1 MAISFLFFNRLVISI
16 DPLALT
22 AFSIC
27 GRWDYMLIV
36 PILAIG
42 SGMLTMIGQNFGRK
56 NFQRVLHIWKVS
68 LLTMVGVMAFLATIL
83 VLLAPKIYPFF
94 SKVDEVIKYAVL
106 QTRIVEYSF
115 ILGGIAMLARSSFQ
129 AIGRA
134 TPGLII
140 TIIRIIGVALPVAY
154 FYVYVMELGIY
165 GVWFGLITGNLI
177 AAIIAL
183 LWVRKTLKSYISE
196 EGMRKEGVTGL
207 QEEVVVD

>member
-1 MAISFLFFNRLVISI
+1 
-16 DPLALT
+16 
-22 AFSIC
+22 
-27 GRWDYMLIV
+27 MLIV

-94 SKVDEVIKYAVL
+94 SEVDGVIRYAVL

-196 EGMRKEGVTGL
+196 EGMRKEGVACL